1 MLSKDCVGRVKS
13 IKGIRQQKI
22 LEATEEGSPRRR
34 RQSSKKKAVLEEEG
48 SPRRR
53 RQSSKKKAVLEV
65 GVVKLC
71 LEERTIC

>member
-1 MLSKDCVGRVKS
+1 MLSKVCDRRVKS
-13 IKGIRQQKI
+13 IKGIRQQRI
-22 LEATEEGSPRRR
+22 
-34 RQSSKKKAVLEEEG
+34 LEEEG